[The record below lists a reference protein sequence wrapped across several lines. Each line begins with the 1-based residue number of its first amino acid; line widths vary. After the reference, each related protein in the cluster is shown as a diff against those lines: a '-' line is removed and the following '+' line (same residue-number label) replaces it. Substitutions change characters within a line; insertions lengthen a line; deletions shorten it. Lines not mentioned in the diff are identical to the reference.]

1 MANTATAPAS
11 GYGEDGVYR
20 SPRPAVPIASD
31 PGLSLTDLILRRA
44 ESCPAAPALVDAATG
59 DALTFAELRS
69 AVLTTA
75 AALSSRAGVRPGDV
89 VLLLA
94 PNSVLYPVCFLAV
107 TALGAIATTANP
119 LYTAREIAYQ
129 VADAHVKLVI
139 TVSEILP
146 KISDLRLRTIL
157 LDGDT
162 SPSSDA
168 KNDTLYSDLVAGVNE
183 TEYRRPAT
191 ATSTAALLYSS
202 GTTGTSKGVMLT
214 HGNLAA
220 ATAMMTSDQD
230 ARGDGRN
237 VFLCFMPMFHVFGLG
252 LIALAQLRRGDA
264 VVVMPRFGGV
274 ADVMSAVE
282 RFRVTYLYCAPPVMV
297 ALAKS
302 GAALKEYDASSLKFI
317 GSGAA
322 PLGKDV
328 MEAVAKN
335 FPGAEIIQVL

>member
-1 MANTATAPAS
+1 MANTAAVPAA

-44 ESCPAAPALVDAATG
+44 ETCPAALALVDASTG
-59 DALTFAELRS
+59 DALTFAALRS

-119 LYTAREIAYQ
+119 LYTAREIADQ

-139 TVSEILP
+139 TISEILP

-157 LDGDT
+157 LDEHT

-168 KNDTLYSDLVAGVNE
+168 TLYTDLVAGVHE
-183 TEYRRPAT
+183 MEYRRPAT

-230 ARGDGRN
+230 ARGDGCN
-237 VFLCFMPMFHVFGLG
+237 VFLCFMPMFHMFGLG

-264 VVVMPRFGGV
+264 VVVMPRFGAV
-274 ADVMSAVE
+274 ADVMDAVQ
-282 RFRVTYLYCAPPVMV
+282 RFRVTYLYCAPPVML
-297 ALAKS
+297 ALAKT
-302 GAALKEYDASSLKFI
+302 GAALKEYDVSSLRFI